1 MAKINL
7 LPWRAERR
15 ANRQKEFYG
24 MLGLAAAVGVVL
36 SFLIWFYYGQQI
48 SGQET
53 RNQFLQAEIQKVE
66 GKIKEIEALDKQ
78 KDRLLA
84 RKKVIEQLQA
94 NRSQMVHL
102 FDSLVRTI
110 PDGVAL
116 ANIKQEGEILT
127 LEGRAQ
133 SNARVSN
140 YMRNLEGSGWMTN
153 PDLSIIEA
161 KAEDKAAVN
170 PESRAL
176 PYVFTLQVK
185 LANPNAVD
193 ADGAGA
199 TSATVPTGAVEAPSP
214 ATPVAAAPAAGTP
227 TTAPTAAPPAQPTPA
242 PPSAPPSRDTAPS
255 APGEGSSEV
264 PASGNQAP
272 TNEGRPAS

>member
-24 MLGLAAAVGVVL
+24 MLGVAAAGGLLL
-36 SFLIWFYYGQQI
+36 SFLIWFHYSQQI

-53 RNQFLQAEIQKVE
+53 RNQFLQAEIQKME
-66 GKIKEIEALDKQ
+66 SKITEIEALDKQ

-161 KAEDKAAVN
+161 KEQDRATGPAPAT
-170 PESRAL
+170 PTARAL
-176 PYVFTLQVK
+176 PYAFTLQVK
-185 LANPNAVD
+185 LANPNAPD
-193 ADGAGA
+193 AEGNIPAAA
-199 TSATVPTGAVEAPSP
+199 TAIGGTAAMPMPP
-214 ATPVAAAPAAGTP
+214 ATAPAAAPAAATP
-227 TTAPTAAPPAQPTPA
+227 APAVSPTPA
-242 PPSAPPSRDTAPS
+242 PAAPAAAPPSNTPVDKP
-255 APGEGSSEV
+255 
-264 PASGNQAP
+264 AP
-272 TNEGRPAS
+272 TNQGSPAS

>member
-15 ANRQKEFYG
+15 AQRQKEFYG
-24 MLGLAAAVGVVL
+24 MLGLAAAAGIVL

-48 SGQET
+48 SGQNT
-53 RNQFLQAEIQKVE
+53 RNQFLEQEIVKVKAQNE
-66 GKIKEIEALDKQ
+66 EIKTLGKQ

-133 SNARVSN
+133 SNARVSA

-161 KAEDKAAVN
+161 KGPDKAGPGAVA
-170 PESRAL
+170 SDVRAL

-185 LANPNAVD
+185 LANPNAPDEEGGV
-193 ADGAGA
+193 APAG
-199 TSATVPTGAVEAPSP
+199 SP
-214 ATPVAAAPAAGTP
+214 AVADSTAAAGTGTATPSTTPAAPATTAPATDTTKPAAAPAP
-227 TTAPTAAPPAQPTPA
+227 AATPA
-242 PPSAPPSRDTAPS
+242 VQPAPATQ
-255 APGEGSSEV
+255 GS
-264 PASGNQAP
+264 PAS
-272 TNEGRPAS
+272 

>member
-15 ANRQKEFYG
+15 AQRQKEFYG
-24 MLGLAAAVGVVL
+24 MLGLAAVAGVLL

-48 SGQET
+48 SGQQN
-53 RNQFLQAEIQKVE
+53 RNQYLEQEIVKVKAQNE
-66 GKIKEIEALDKQ
+66 EIKTLGKQ

-116 ANIKQEGEILT
+116 SNIKQEGEILT

-133 SNARVSN
+133 SNARVSA

-161 KAEDKAAVN
+161 KAEDKAA
-170 PESRAL
+170 PGASSGQARAL
-176 PYVFTLQVK
+176 PYAFSLQVK
-185 LANPNAVD
+185 LANPAAVEE
-193 ADGAGA
+193 GAEPTA
-199 TSATVPTGAVEAPSP
+199 ATVTADA
-214 ATPVAAAPAAGTP
+214 AAAAAPA
-227 TTAPTAAPPAQPTPA
+227 TTPPAAGSPASAPATPPAATPA
-242 PPSAPPSRDTAPS
+242 PAAPAPAATPAEKP
-255 APGEGSSEV
+255 AP
-264 PASGNQAP
+264 ATQ
-272 TNEGRPAS
+272 GRPAS

>member
-15 ANRQKEFYG
+15 ANRQREFYG
-24 MLGLAAAVGVVL
+24 MLGLAAAGGLVL
-36 SFLIWFYYGQQI
+36 SFLIWFYYNQQI
-48 SGQET
+48 DGQNT
-53 RNQFLQAEIQKVE
+53 RNQFLKAEIQKVE

-78 KDRLLA
+78 KDCLLA

-116 ANIKQEGEILT
+116 ASIKQEGEILT

-161 KAEDKAAVN
+161 KAEEKATGSTVTSEA
-170 PESRAL
+170 RAL
-176 PYVFTLQVK
+176 PYAFTLQVK
-185 LANPNAVD
+185 LANPNAPD
-193 ADGAGA
+193 AEGNVAVPPASVAGGVTTA
-199 TSATVPTGAVEAPSP
+199 APAGP
-214 ATPVAAAPAAGTP
+214 APAPAAAPVNATPAPAAAPASSVPA
-227 TTAPTAAPPAQPTPA
+227 AAPSSNTPVEK
-242 PPSAPPSRDTAPS
+242 P
-255 APGEGSSEV
+255 
-264 PASGNQAP
+264 AP
-272 TNEGRPAS
+272 TNQGSPAS

>member
-1 MAKINL
+1 MARINL

-15 ANRQKEFYG
+15 ASRQKEFYG
-24 MLGLAAAVGVVL
+24 MLGLAAVGGLVL
-36 SFLIWFYYGQQI
+36 SFLIWFHYNQQI
-48 SGQET
+48 SGQNT
-53 RNQFLQAEIQKVE
+53 RNQFLQAEIQKME

-161 KAEDKAAVN
+161 KAQEGTPGTPSVTPTA
-170 PESRAL
+170 RAL
-176 PYVFTLQVK
+176 PYVFTLKVK
-185 LANPNAVD
+185 LANPNAPD
-193 ADGAGA
+193 AEGNVAVPPGA
-199 TSATVPTGAVEAPSP
+199 SVPANAPP
-214 ATPVAAAPAAGTP
+214 ASGAAPAAP
-227 TTAPTAAPPAQPTPA
+227 PVAAPVTAP
-242 PPSAPPSRDTAPS
+242 PPSNTPVEKP
-255 APGEGSSEV
+255 
-264 PASGNQAP
+264 AP
-272 TNEGRPAS
+272 TNQGSPAS

>member
-15 ANRQKEFYG
+15 AQRQKEFYG
-24 MLGLAAAVGVVL
+24 MLGLAAAAGIVL

-48 SGQET
+48 SGQNT
-53 RNQFLQAEIQKVE
+53 RNQFLEQEIVKVKAQNE
-66 GKIKEIEALDKQ
+66 EIKTLGKQ

-133 SNARVSN
+133 SNARVSA

-161 KAEDKAAVN
+161 KGPDKAGPGAVA
-170 PESRAL
+170 SDVRAL

-185 LANPNAVD
+185 LANPNAPDEEGGVAPAGSPAV
-193 ADGAGA
+193 ADSTAAAG
-199 TSATVPTGAVEAPSP
+199 TSTTTPP
-214 ATPVAAAPAAGTP
+214 ATPAAPATTAPATDTTKPAAAPAP
-227 TTAPTAAPPAQPTPA
+227 AATPA
-242 PPSAPPSRDTAPS
+242 VQPAPATQ
-255 APGEGSSEV
+255 GS
-264 PASGNQAP
+264 PAS
-272 TNEGRPAS
+272 

>member
-24 MLGLAAAVGVVL
+24 MLGLAAAGGLVL
-36 SFLIWFYYGQQI
+36 SFLIWFHYSQQI
-48 SGQET
+48 SGQNT

-116 ANIKQEGEILT
+116 ASIKQEGEILT

-161 KAEDKAAVN
+161 KAEEKTAGAAVVT
-170 PESRAL
+170 STARAL
-176 PYVFTLQVK
+176 PYAFTLKVK
-185 LANPNAVD
+185 LANPNAPD
-193 ADGAGA
+193 AEGNVTAPAA
-199 TSATVPTGAVEAPSP
+199 TAANTPAAPVPAQAPASASPVPANTPAPNAAP
-214 ATPVAAAPAAGTP
+214 ATPPAPA
-227 TTAPTAAPPAQPTPA
+227 TAAPPSSSNTPVEK
-242 PPSAPPSRDTAPS
+242 P
-255 APGEGSSEV
+255 
-264 PASGNQAP
+264 AP
-272 TNEGRPAS
+272 TNQGRPAS

>member
-15 ANRQKEFYG
+15 AQRQKEFYG
-24 MLGLAAAVGVVL
+24 MLGLAAVAGVLL

-48 SGQET
+48 SGQQD
-53 RNQFLQAEIQKVE
+53 RNQYLEQEIAKVKAQNE
-66 GKIKEIEALDKQ
+66 EIKTLGRQ

-116 ANIKQEGEILT
+116 SNIKQEGEILT

-133 SNARVSN
+133 SNARVSA
-140 YMRNLEGSGWMTN
+140 YMRNLESSGWMTN

-161 KAEDKAAVN
+161 KAEDKAASGASSGQV
-170 PESRAL
+170 RAL
-176 PYVFTLQVK
+176 PYAFALQVK
-185 LANPNAVD
+185 LANPAAVEE
-193 ADGAGA
+193 GAVPA
-199 TSATVPTGAVEAPSP
+199 TTDPAAAVAPATTAAPSAATPAAETGAAAPTTTPSAKP
-214 ATPVAAAPAAGTP
+214 AATPAPAAAPAP
-227 TTAPTAAPPAQPTPA
+227 AATPA
-242 PPSAPPSRDTAPS
+242 EKPAPAT
-255 APGEGSSEV
+255 
-264 PASGNQAP
+264 Q
-272 TNEGRPAS
+272 GRPAS

>member
-1 MAKINL
+1 MARINL

-15 ANRQKEFYG
+15 ANRQREFYG
-24 MLGLAAAVGVVL
+24 MLGLAAAGGLVL
-36 SFLIWFYYGQQI
+36 SFLIWFHYSQQI
-48 SGQET
+48 SGQNT

-116 ANIKQEGEILT
+116 ASIKQEGEILT

-161 KAEDKAAVN
+161 KEEEKTPGAAVV
-170 PESRAL
+170 PSATRAL
-176 PYVFTLQVK
+176 PYAFILKVK
-185 LANPNAVD
+185 LANPNAPD
-193 ADGAGA
+193 AEGNVAVPPGATAPGAGTAA
-199 TSATVPTGAVEAPSP
+199 TTPAASVPAQAPAPANAPPASGTAP
-214 ATPVAAAPAAGTP
+214 ATPPATTPAAASPANTP
-227 TTAPTAAPPAQPTPA
+227 VEKP
-242 PPSAPPSRDTAPS
+242 
-255 APGEGSSEV
+255 
-264 PASGNQAP
+264 AP
-272 TNEGRPAS
+272 TNQGRPAS

>member
-15 ANRQKEFYG
+15 ANRQREFYG
-24 MLGLAAAVGVVL
+24 MLGLAAATGLVL
-36 SFLIWFYYGQQI
+36 SFLIWFYYNQQI
-48 SGQET
+48 SGQNT
-53 RNQFLQAEIQKVE
+53 RNEFLQAEIQKVE

-140 YMRNLEGSGWMTN
+140 YMRNLESSGWMTN

-161 KAEDKAAVN
+161 KAEAPTTPAAVT
-170 PESRAL
+170 PGSRAL
-176 PYVFTLQVK
+176 PYAFTLKVK
-185 LANPNAVD
+185 LANPNAPD
-193 ADGAGA
+193 ADGNVVAPVAIGPDAAAVPPAAPAVPVVAPAAAPA
-199 TSATVPTGAVEAPSP
+199 TTAPP
-214 ATPVAAAPAAGTP
+214 ATPVTAPAAATP
-227 TTAPTAAPPAQPTPA
+227 VQTPA
-242 PPSAPPSRDTAPS
+242 PT
-255 APGEGSSEV
+255 
-264 PASGNQAP
+264 NQ
-272 TNEGRPAS
+272 GRPAS

>member
-1 MAKINL
+1 MARINL

-24 MLGLAAAVGVVL
+24 MLGLAAVGGLVL
-36 SFLIWFYYGQQI
+36 SFLIWFHYSQQI
-48 SGQET
+48 SGQTT
-53 RNQFLQAEIQKVE
+53 RNQFLQAEIQKME

-161 KAEDKAAVN
+161 KAEEKTPGAAVVT
-170 PESRAL
+170 PTARAL
-176 PYVFTLQVK
+176 PYAFTLKVK
-185 LANPNAVD
+185 LANPNAPD
-193 ADGAGA
+193 AEGNIPA
-199 TSATVPTGAVEAPSP
+199 AV
-214 ATPVAAAPAAGTP
+214 ATPGDAAAVAPVTPAPAQTPAPAAAPPAPAP
-227 TTAPTAAPPAQPTPA
+227 APAPTAPTAAPPSNTPVEK
-242 PPSAPPSRDTAPS
+242 P
-255 APGEGSSEV
+255 
-264 PASGNQAP
+264 AP
-272 TNEGRPAS
+272 TNQGSPAS

>member
-24 MLGLAAAVGVVL
+24 MLGLAAAGGLVL

-48 SGQET
+48 SGQNT

-116 ANIKQEGEILT
+116 ASIKQEGEILT

-161 KAEDKAAVN
+161 KAEDKAAGAAVATS
-170 PESRAL
+170 EARQL
-176 PYVFTLQVK
+176 PYVFTLKVK
-185 LANPNAVD
+185 LANPNAPD
-193 ADGAGA
+193 AEGNVTAPVSTAESGTNTA
-199 TSATVPTGAVEAPSP
+199 ASTPAAPVPAQAAPASASP
-214 ATPVAAAPAAGTP
+214 APANAPPASNAAPAA
-227 TTAPTAAPPAQPTPA
+227 APTATPA
-242 PPSAPPSRDTAPS
+242 AAPS
-255 APGEGSSEV
+255 SNTPVEK
-264 PASGNQAP
+264 PAP
-272 TNEGRPAS
+272 TNQGRPAS

>member
-15 ANRQKEFYG
+15 AQRQKEFYG
-24 MLGLAAAVGVVL
+24 MLGLAAAAGIVL

-48 SGQET
+48 SGQNT
-53 RNQFLQAEIQKVE
+53 RNQFLEQEIVKVKAQNE
-66 GKIKEIEALDKQ
+66 EIKTLGKQ

-133 SNARVSN
+133 SNARVSA

-161 KAEDKAAVN
+161 KGPDKAGPGAVA
-170 PESRAL
+170 SDVRAL

-185 LANPNAVD
+185 LANPNAPDEEGGV
-193 ADGAGA
+193 APAG
-199 TSATVPTGAVEAPSP
+199 SP
-214 ATPVAAAPAAGTP
+214 AVADSTAAAGTGTATPSTTPAAPATTAPATDTTKPAAAPAP
-227 TTAPTAAPPAQPTPA
+227 APAATPA
-242 PPSAPPSRDTAPS
+242 VQPAPATQ
-255 APGEGSSEV
+255 GS
-264 PASGNQAP
+264 PAS
-272 TNEGRPAS
+272 

>member
-15 ANRQKEFYG
+15 AQRQKEFYA
-24 MLGLAAAVGVVL
+24 MLGLAAAAGIIL
-36 SFLIWFYYGQQI
+36 SFAIWFHYSQQI
-48 SGQET
+48 SGQNV
-53 RNQFLQAEIQKVE
+53 RNQYLQAEIAKVE
-66 GKIKEIEALDKQ
+66 QQIVQIEALDKQ

-127 LEGRAQ
+127 LEGRSQ
-133 SNARVSN
+133 SNARVST

-161 KAEDKAAVN
+161 KSQEPGAAAAN
-170 PESRAL
+170 ASDSRAL
-176 PYVFTLQVK
+176 PYVFTLKVK
-185 LANPNAVD
+185 LANPNATD
-193 ADGAGA
+193 EK
-199 TSATVPTGAVEAPSP
+199 TGLPMSTAPVAEASP
-214 ATPVAAAPAAGTP
+214 AGPVATPAADAAPAAEP
-227 TTAPTAAPPAQPTPA
+227 AAPATQ
-242 PPSAPPSRDTAPS
+242 
-255 APGEGSSEV
+255 GS
-264 PASGNQAP
+264 PAS
-272 TNEGRPAS
+272 

>member
-24 MLGLAAAVGVVL
+24 MLGLAAAGGLVL
-36 SFLIWFYYGQQI
+36 SFLIWFHYSQQI
-48 SGQET
+48 SGQNT
-53 RNQFLQAEIQKVE
+53 RNEFLKAEIQKVE

-116 ANIKQEGEILT
+116 ANIKQEGEVLT

-140 YMRNLEGSGWMTN
+140 YMRNLESSGWMTN

-161 KAEDKAAVN
+161 KAEEKSTASIVSSAA
-170 PESRAL
+170 RAL
-176 PYVFTLQVK
+176 PYTFTLKVK
-185 LANPNAVD
+185 LANPNAPE
-193 ADGAGA
+193 DGANPA
-199 TSATVPTGAVEAPSP
+199 
-214 ATPVAAAPAAGTP
+214 ATPADASSTAPPVPSAAAAA
-227 TTAPTAAPPAQPTPA
+227 TAPVPVTAPVEKAAP
-242 PPSAPPSRDTAPS
+242 
-255 APGEGSSEV
+255 EKK
-264 PASGNQAP
+264 
-272 TNEGRPAS
+272 GRPES

>member
-24 MLGLAAAVGVVL
+24 MLGLAAAGGLVL

-48 SGQET
+48 SGQNT

-116 ANIKQEGEILT
+116 ASIKQEGEILT

-161 KAEDKAAVN
+161 KAEDKAAGAAVVTS
-170 PESRAL
+170 EARQL
-176 PYVFTLQVK
+176 PYVFTLKVK
-185 LANPNAVD
+185 LANPNAPD
-193 ADGAGA
+193 AEGNAPAAAGTVESGAGTA
-199 TSATVPTGAVEAPSP
+199 ANTPAAPVPAAPASVSP
-214 ATPVAAAPAAGTP
+214 APAAPAPGAAPATTPATTPAAAPATTSPSNTP
-227 TTAPTAAPPAQPTPA
+227 VEKP
-242 PPSAPPSRDTAPS
+242 
-255 APGEGSSEV
+255 
-264 PASGNQAP
+264 AP
-272 TNEGRPAS
+272 TNQGRPAS

>member
-15 ANRQKEFYG
+15 AQRQKEFYG
-24 MLGLAAAVGVVL
+24 MLGLAAVAGVLL

-48 SGQET
+48 SGQQT
-53 RNQFLQAEIQKVE
+53 RNQFLEQEIAKVKAQNE
-66 GKIKEIEALDKQ
+66 EIKTLGRQ

-116 ANIKQEGEILT
+116 SNIKQEGEILT
-127 LEGRAQ
+127 REGRAQ
-133 SNARVSN
+133 SNARVCA
-140 YMRNLEGSGWMTN
+140 YMRILEGSGWMTN

-161 KAEDKAAVN
+161 KAEDKAA
-170 PESRAL
+170 PGASSGQARAL
-176 PYVFTLQVK
+176 PYAFSLQVK
-185 LANPNAVD
+185 LANPAAVEE
-193 ADGAGA
+193 GAEPTA
-199 TSATVPTGAVEAPSP
+199 ATVTADA
-214 ATPVAAAPAAGTP
+214 AAAAAPA
-227 TTAPTAAPPAQPTPA
+227 TTPPAAGSPASAPATPPAATPA
-242 PPSAPPSRDTAPS
+242 PAAPAPAATPAEKP
-255 APGEGSSEV
+255 AP
-264 PASGNQAP
+264 ATQ
-272 TNEGRPAS
+272 GRPAS

>member
-1 MAKINL
+1 MARINL

-24 MLGLAAAVGVVL
+24 MLGLAAVGGLVL
-36 SFLIWFYYGQQI
+36 SFLIWFHYSQQI
-48 SGQET
+48 SGQNT
-53 RNQFLQAEIQKVE
+53 RNQFLQAEIQKME

-116 ANIKQEGEILT
+116 ASIKQEGEILT

-161 KAEDKAAVN
+161 KAEEKAAGTAVATS
-170 PESRAL
+170 EARQL
-176 PYVFTLQVK
+176 PYAFTLKVK
-185 LANPNAVD
+185 LANPNAPD
-193 ADGAGA
+193 AEGNVKAPAGTAEMGA
-199 TSATVPTGAVEAPSP
+199 SAAASTPAAPVPAQAAPAPANPAPAKASPAPS
-214 ATPVAAAPAAGTP
+214 AAPAAPATTSPSNTP
-227 TTAPTAAPPAQPTPA
+227 VEKP
-242 PPSAPPSRDTAPS
+242 
-255 APGEGSSEV
+255 
-264 PASGNQAP
+264 AP
-272 TNEGRPAS
+272 TNQGRPAS

>member
-24 MLGLAAAVGVVL
+24 MLGLAAAGGLVL
-36 SFLIWFYYGQQI
+36 SFLIWFHYGQQI
-48 SGQET
+48 SGQNT

-116 ANIKQEGEILT
+116 ASIKQEGEILT

-161 KAEDKAAVN
+161 KAEEKAVGTAVVTS
-170 PESRAL
+170 EARQL
-176 PYVFTLQVK
+176 PYVFTLKVK
-185 LANPNAVD
+185 LANPNAPD
-193 ADGAGA
+193 AEGNVPAAAGTVGSGAGTA
-199 TSATVPTGAVEAPSP
+199 ANTPVAPAPAAPASVSP
-214 ATPVAAAPAAGTP
+214 APATAPAPNAAPATTPAAAPA
-227 TTAPTAAPPAQPTPA
+227 TASPSNTPA
-242 PPSAPPSRDTAPS
+242 EKP
-255 APGEGSSEV
+255 
-264 PASGNQAP
+264 AP
-272 TNEGRPAS
+272 TNQGRPAS

>member
-24 MLGLAAAVGVVL
+24 MLGLAAAGGLVL

-48 SGQET
+48 SGQNT

-116 ANIKQEGEILT
+116 ASIKQEGEILT

-161 KAEDKAAVN
+161 KAEEKAAGTAVATS
-170 PESRAL
+170 EARQL
-176 PYVFTLQVK
+176 PYAFTLKVK
-185 LANPNAVD
+185 LANPNAPD
-193 ADGAGA
+193 AEGNVKAPAGTAEMGA
-199 TSATVPTGAVEAPSP
+199 SAAASTP
-214 ATPVAAAPAAGTP
+214 ATPVPAQAAPAPANPAPAKASPAPSATPAATPAAAPATTSPSNTP
-227 TTAPTAAPPAQPTPA
+227 VEKP
-242 PPSAPPSRDTAPS
+242 
-255 APGEGSSEV
+255 
-264 PASGNQAP
+264 AP
-272 TNEGRPAS
+272 TNQGRPAS

>member
-15 ANRQKEFYG
+15 AQRQKEFYG
-24 MLGLAAAVGVVL
+24 MLGLAAAAGIVL

-48 SGQET
+48 SGQNT
-53 RNQFLQAEIQKVE
+53 RNQFLEQEIVKVKAQNE
-66 GKIKEIEALDKQ
+66 EIKTLGKQ

-133 SNARVSN
+133 SNARVSA

-161 KAEDKAAVN
+161 KGPDKAGPGAVA
-170 PESRAL
+170 SDVRAL

-185 LANPNAVD
+185 LANPNAPD
-193 ADGAGA
+193 EEGGGAPAG
-199 TSATVPTGAVEAPSP
+199 SP
-214 ATPVAAAPAAGTP
+214 AVADSTAAAGNGTTTPSTTPAAPATTAPATDTTKPAAAPAP
-227 TTAPTAAPPAQPTPA
+227 AATPA
-242 PPSAPPSRDTAPS
+242 VQPAPATQ
-255 APGEGSSEV
+255 GS
-264 PASGNQAP
+264 PAS
-272 TNEGRPAS
+272 

>member
-1 MAKINL
+1 MARINL

-24 MLGLAAAVGVVL
+24 MLGLAAVGGLVL
-36 SFLIWFYYGQQI
+36 SFLIWFHYNQQI
-48 SGQET
+48 SGQNT
-53 RNQFLQAEIQKVE
+53 RNQFLQAEIQKME
-66 GKIKEIEALDKQ
+66 GKITEIEALDKQ

-116 ANIKQEGEILT
+116 ASIKQEGEILT

-140 YMRNLEGSGWMTN
+140 YMRNLESSGWMTN

-161 KAEDKAAVN
+161 KEEEKTPGAAVVT
-170 PESRAL
+170 STARAL
-176 PYVFTLQVK
+176 PYAFTLKVK
-185 LANPNAVD
+185 LANPNAPD
-193 ADGAGA
+193 AEGNIPAPVA
-199 TSATVPTGAVEAPSP
+199 TPGNAAAATP
-214 ATPVAAAPAAGTP
+214 ATPTPAQTPVPATAPPAPVSAPTAPAAATP
-227 TTAPTAAPPAQPTPA
+227 TNTPVEK
-242 PPSAPPSRDTAPS
+242 P
-255 APGEGSSEV
+255 
-264 PASGNQAP
+264 AP
-272 TNEGRPAS
+272 TNQGSPAS

>member
-15 ANRQKEFYG
+15 TQRQREFYG
-24 MLGLAAAVGVVL
+24 MLGLAAAAGLVL
-36 SFLIWFYYGQQI
+36 SFLIWFHYSQQI
-48 SGQET
+48 SGQNK
-53 RNQFLQAEIQKVE
+53 RNAFVKAEIAKVE
-66 GKIKEIEALDKQ
+66 EQIVQIEALDKQ

-127 LEGRAQ
+127 LEGRSQ
-133 SNARVSN
+133 SNARVST
-140 YMRNLEGSGWMTN
+140 YMRNLESSGWMTN

-161 KAEDKAAVN
+161 KDEENGAAAAASSSD
-170 PESRAL
+170 SRAL

-185 LANPNAVD
+185 LANPNAPETLP
-193 ADGAGA
+193 DG
-199 TSATVPTGAVEAPSP
+199 TIVPAS
-214 ATPVAAAPAAGTP
+214 APAATDPAAGNSLPAATP
-227 TTAPTAAPPAQPTPA
+227 PAAAPPAAAKPAPA
-242 PPSAPPSRDTAPS
+242 PPAPVEKPAPATQGGSAS
-255 APGEGSSEV
+255 
-264 PASGNQAP
+264 
-272 TNEGRPAS
+272 

>member
-24 MLGLAAAVGVVL
+24 MLGLAAAGGLVL
-36 SFLIWFYYGQQI
+36 SFLIWFHYSQQI
-48 SGQET
+48 SGQNT

-116 ANIKQEGEILT
+116 ASIKQEGEILT

-140 YMRNLEGSGWMTN
+140 YMRNLESSGWMTN

-161 KAEDKAAVN
+161 KAEAAAAGVTA
-170 PESRAL
+170 PTSEARQL
-176 PYVFTLQVK
+176 PYVFTLKVK
-185 LANPNAVD
+185 LANPNAPD
-193 ADGAGA
+193 AEGNVTAP
-199 TSATVPTGAVEAPSP
+199 TVTAANTPAAAVP
-214 ATPVAAAPAAGTP
+214 AQAAPASASP
-227 TTAPTAAPPAQPTPA
+227 APANAPPPAAPSAAPTAPPAATPA
-242 PPSAPPSRDTAPS
+242 TTPPSNTPVEKP
-255 APGEGSSEV
+255 
-264 PASGNQAP
+264 AP
-272 TNEGRPAS
+272 TNQGRPAS